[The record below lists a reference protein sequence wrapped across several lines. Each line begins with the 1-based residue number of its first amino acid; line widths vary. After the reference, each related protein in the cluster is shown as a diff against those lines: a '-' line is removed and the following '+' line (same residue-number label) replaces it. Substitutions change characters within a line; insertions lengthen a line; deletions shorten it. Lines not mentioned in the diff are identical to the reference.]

1 MKSSSLVAFV
11 PVVVA
16 LLACGYDNEHDVVV
30 VDDQNPAPPAVPN
43 TPGVENAPIDTDAG
57 LDTQPGEGA
66 GVFVEYSAGGKWHVF
81 TSCDTVKSGFS
92 CGWDIVVTPVGSGAK
107 LSNLTGE
114 DLEAGAGDEV
124 SLTTDGSAWL
134 LASTDTGLD
143 GFFFDTNPGA
153 TVRLDVVLDKRP
165 EARYVY
171 WVGGGGVQR
180 GAPSNPLDLTPTA
193 P

>member
-30 VDDQNPAPPAVPN
+30 VDDQPPPPAVPN

-66 GVFVEYSAGGKWHVF
+66 GVFVEYAAGGKWHVF
-81 TSCDTVKSGFS
+81 TSCDTIKSGFS
-92 CGWDIVVTPVGSGAK
+92 CRWDIVVTPVGSGAK
-107 LSNLTGE
+107 LTNLTGE

-153 TVRLDVVLDKRP
+153 TVRLDVVLDQRP